1 MPENEELP
9 VYPLTSKD
17 EIMLRTPDALM
28 NGQAVVD
35 VIHSCLPNVKNAWA
49 MPSIDIDTA
58 LIALR
63 IASYGHAMDFTHTCT
78 KCNEEHTYSMDL
90 RHLMSTIKMPDF
102 ETPAEFQGLRIQF
115 RPNNYREITLI
126 NQTSYE
132 INRQTQAI
140 DANQIEGEGR
150 ATYIASTMQRV
161 IDMGN
166 DALVNSTISIEDL
179 SSGTVTTDREF
190 IKEFFNNIDRKLFT
204 SIQESLIER
213 SKDANIKPQEAT
225 CQSCGEPITLNILFD
240 YANFFVVGS

>member
-58 LIALR
+58 LISVR
-63 IASYGHAMDFTHTCT
+63 IASYGHSMDFTH
-78 KCNEEHTYSMDL
+78 KCNKCDEEHTYAMDL
-90 RHLMSTIKMPDF
+90 RHLMSTIKMPDY
-102 ETPAEFQGLRIQF
+102 ETPVEHRGLRIQF
-115 RPNNYREITLI
+115 RPTNYREITRI

-140 DANQIEGEGR
+140 DSDQIGNEDR
-150 ATYIASTMQRV
+150 ATFVASTMQRV
-161 IDMGN
+161 IDMGS
-166 DALVNSTISIEDL
+166 DALVNSTISIEDMA
-179 SSGTVTTDREF
+179 SGTVTTDREF
-190 IKEFFNNIDRKLFT
+190 IKEFFDNIDRKMFT

-213 SKDANIKPQEAT
+213 TKDSNIKPQDTT